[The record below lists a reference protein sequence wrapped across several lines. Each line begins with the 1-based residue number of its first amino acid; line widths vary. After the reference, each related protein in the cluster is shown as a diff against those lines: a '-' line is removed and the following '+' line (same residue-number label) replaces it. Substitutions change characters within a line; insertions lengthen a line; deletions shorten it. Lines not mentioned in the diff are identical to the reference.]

1 MCECCGDKE
10 EHTAYT
16 RVAIVIREKFI
27 RPKTLGIEVQGHKH
41 GSFSPNIINSFES
54 NNCSCRVSSSVTFK
68 TWVRFPSAPPRDY
81 I

>member
-27 RPKTLGIEVQGHKH
+27 RPKTLGIEVLGHKH
-41 GSFSPNIINSFES
+41 GSF
-54 NNCSCRVSSSVTFK
+54 
-68 TWVRFPSAPPRDY
+68 FPKY
-81 I
+81 N